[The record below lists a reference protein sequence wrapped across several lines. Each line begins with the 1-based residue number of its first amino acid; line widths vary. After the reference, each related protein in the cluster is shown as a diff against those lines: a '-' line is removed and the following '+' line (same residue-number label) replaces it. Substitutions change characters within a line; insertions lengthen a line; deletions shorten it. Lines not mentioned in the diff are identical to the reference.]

1 MMRPAQRSSKRLSR
15 AYEVQCETTVK
26 HIQQS
31 EEQEDGVVTIREAEY
46 FSSELTLVYSSGKIA
61 ILK

>member
-1 MMRPAQRSSKRLSR
+1 MSLLGDWRL
-15 AYEVQCETTVK
+15 VK

-31 EEQEDGVVTIREAEY
+31 EEQEDGVVTIREKEY
-46 FSSELTLVYSSGKIA
+46 FSSELTLVYSSGKTA

>member
-26 HIQQS
+26 VVDKT
-31 EEQEDGVVTIREAEY
+31 EEEEDGVVTIIERER
-46 FSSELTLVYSSGKIA
+46 FSNELTLIFTNGHVA
-61 ILK
+61 TLK